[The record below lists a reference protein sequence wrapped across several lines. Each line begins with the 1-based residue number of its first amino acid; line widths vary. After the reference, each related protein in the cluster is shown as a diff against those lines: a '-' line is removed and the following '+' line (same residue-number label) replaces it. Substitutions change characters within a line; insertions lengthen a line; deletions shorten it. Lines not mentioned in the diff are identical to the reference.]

1 MALYVYIL
9 GISSIAAKLLAWGMS
24 VWNDKS
30 QEFRCVRIWL
40 GVLVVEDIL
49 LFSALRILGLRSLWY
64 ARIYYSAD
72 LFSIL
77 CGLFVL
83 LRLAEVSFRDAR
95 NILPFLRRGAILT
108 FAGLT
113 VISAAGVG
121 SHLDPTATSRTRFV
135 AFAQELEQN
144 MNVAG
149 MLAATILWGTL
160 NALAVPG
167 VRLRRL
173 AAAIGVSYSA
183 GALSWSFYSLFYRYQ
198 IATTAISVVSTVSI
212 FLIGWT
218 LAFEKE
224 AAVNVGEVSA
234 TKPLAASR
242 AASGWAGG
250 R

>member
-1 MALYVYIL
+1 MALYVYLL
-9 GISSIAAKLLAWGMS
+9 GISSIAAKLLAWGIS
-24 VWNDKS
+24 IWNDRS
-30 QEFRCVRIWL
+30 REFRCVRIWL
-40 GVLVVEDIL
+40 GVLAVEDVL
-49 LFSALRILGLRSLWY
+49 LFSALRTLGLRSLWY

-83 LRLAEVSFRDAR
+83 LRLAEIAFQDAR
-95 NILPFLRRGAILT
+95 SILPFLRKGATLM
-108 FAGLT
+108 FAGLII
-113 VISAAGVG
+113 ISAAGMG

-149 MLAATILWGTL
+149 MLAAAILWGTI
-160 NALAVPG
+160 NALALPG
-167 VRLRRL
+167 IRLRRL

-198 IATTAISVVSTVSI
+198 IAMTAISVVSTVSI

-224 AAVNVGEVSA
+224 AVNHAVDTPGTE
-234 TKPLAASR
+234 PLRAG
-242 AASGWAGG
+242 AASGWAGS

>member
-9 GISSIAAKLLAWGMS
+9 GLSSIAAKLLAWGIS
-24 VWNDKS
+24 AWNDKS
-30 QEFRCVRIWL
+30 REFRCVRVWL
-40 GVLVVEDIL
+40 GVLAIEDVL
-49 LFSALRILGLRSLWY
+49 LFSALRLLGLRSLWY
-64 ARIYYSAD
+64 ARIYYGAD

-83 LRLAEVSFRDAR
+83 LRLAEVAFDDAR
-95 NILPFLRRGAILT
+95 SILPFLRRGAILT
-108 FAGLT
+108 VAGLII
-113 VISAAGVG
+113 ISAVGVG
-121 SHLDPTATSRTRFV
+121 SHLDPIATSRSRFV
-135 AFAQELEQN
+135 PFAQELEQN

-149 MLAATILWGTL
+149 MLAAAVLWGTI

-198 IATTAISVVSTVSI
+198 IAMTAISVVSTVSI

-224 AAVNVGEVSA
+224 TAAKDIEVGGNQ
-234 TKPLAASR
+234 PLPPGPVT
-242 AASGWAGG
+242 GWAGS